1 MGSKARIAVIGA
13 GWWAAQNHIPVL
25 KAHPDVTLT
34 GICSIDRDSLRKVQ
48 AAYDIPF
55 ATEDFHELLERE
67 PLDGV
72 IVSSPHVLHYEH
84 ARAAILKGYHVLV
97 EKPFT
102 TTADQALELVE
113 LERRAAVSI
122 VIPFGYN
129 FSDMAHAAADW
140 VRSGA
145 LGELRH
151 AVLHMATPTRELL
164 LGHSLGAT
172 RTHLLQP
179 DPRTWAD
186 AARAG
191 GFGWGQLCHALG
203 LLFMLVDDDPAVVF
217 AATERADSGVDL
229 HDAAIVALR
238 SGAVCAVSGSSGLVP
253 GAASQLDLR
262 LFGSGGTLALDFERE
277 QLVLHAR
284 GAPAPAA
291 RTWPGSALYD
301 GERPVRCFVDICLG
315 RPVLNPATSLMGRRS
330 TEVLDAMYRSATSAC
345 AESIPTST

>member
-1 MGSKARIAVIGA
+1 MSSKARIAVIGA

-48 AAYDIPF
+48 TAYDIPF

-84 ARAAILKGYHVLV
+84 ARAAILRGYHVLV

-102 TTADQALELVE
+102 TAANQARELVE
-113 LERRAAVSI
+113 LERRAAVTI

-129 FSDMAHAAADW
+129 FSDMARAAADW
-140 VRSGA
+140 VGSGA

-151 AVLHMATPTRELL
+151 AVLHMATATRDLL
-164 LGHSLGAT
+164 LGHALGAT

-217 AATERADSGVDL
+217 AVTERADSGSPRCGDRRPEIRRRLRRFRLERPCSRHGESARSALVRQRRNL
-229 HDAAIVALR
+229 DARLR
-238 SGAVCAVSGSSGLVP
+238 ARAA
-253 GAASQLDLR
+253 GAARAGRD
-262 LFGSGGTLALDFERE
+262 GSCGTNVAWIGPL
-277 QLVLHAR
+277 
-284 GAPAPAA
+284 
-291 RTWPGSALYD
+291 
-301 GERPVRCFVDICLG
+301 
-315 RPVLNPATSLMGRRS
+315 
-330 TEVLDAMYRSATSAC
+330 
-345 AESIPTST
+345 

>member
-1 MGSKARIAVIGA
+1 MRAKARIAVIGA

-34 GICSIDRDSLRKVQ
+34 GICSIDRHSLHKVQ

-55 ATEDFHELLERE
+55 ATEDFHELLEHE

-72 IVSSPHVLHYEH
+72 VVSSPHVLHYEH
-84 ARAAILKGYHVLV
+84 ARAAMLKGYHLLV

-102 TTADQALELVE
+102 TAADQARELVE
-113 LERRAAVSI
+113 LERRAAVTV

-129 FSDMAHAAADW
+129 FSDMAQAASSW
-140 VRSGA
+140 VHSGA

-151 AVLHMATPTRELL
+151 AVLHMATPTRDLL
-164 LGHSLGAT
+164 LGRSVSTT

-203 LLFMLVDDDPAVVF
+203 LLFMLVDDEPAVVF

-229 HDAAIVALR
+229 HDAAIVCLK

-262 LFGSGGTLALDFERE
+262 LFGTAGTLTIDFEHE

-284 GAPAPAA
+284 GTPRPVA
-291 RTWPGSALYD
+291 RAWVGSAVYD
-301 GERPVRCFVDICLG
+301 CERPVRTFIDVCLG
-315 RPVLNPATSLMGRRS
+315 RTVLNPATSLIGRRS
-330 TEVLDAMYRSATSAC
+330 TEVLEAMYRSAASGR
-345 AESIPTST
+345 AEPISTAT